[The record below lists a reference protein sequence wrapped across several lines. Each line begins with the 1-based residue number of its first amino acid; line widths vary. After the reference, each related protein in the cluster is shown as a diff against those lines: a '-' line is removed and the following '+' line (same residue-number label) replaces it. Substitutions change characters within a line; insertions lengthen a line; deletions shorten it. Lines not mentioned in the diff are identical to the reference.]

1 MKFYANLYPVT
12 IFYTNLP
19 KIMLSLKFYAFLF
32 YAVWEACT
40 TSITTTTTILT
51 VTQSPTNPFLQ
62 HQSAIKLTSIV
73 SHRIVS
79 YHIVSYRIV
88 SHCIASY
95 RIASYCIASY
105 PILSYRIV
113 LYRIVSY
120 PIYRIVSHRIVS
132 YRILSYPILSYCIA
146 SYPILSYRIVY
157 HTSAIKNCRI
167 KIFLQG
173 IEGKKISNITRM

>member
-40 TSITTTTTILT
+40 TSITTTTTIFT
-51 VTQSPTNPFLQ
+51 ATQSPTNPFLQ
-62 HQSAIKLTSIV
+62 YQSAIKLTSIV
-73 SHRIVS
+73 LYRITS
-79 YHIVSYRIV
+79 YHIVSY
-88 SHCIASY
+88 CIAS
-95 RIASYCIASY
+95 
-105 PILSYRIV
+105 
-113 LYRIVSY
+113 
-120 PIYRIVSHRIVS
+120 YRIVSHRIAS
-132 YRILSYPILSYCIA
+132 HRILSYLSH
-146 SYPILSYRIVY
+146 RIVY

-173 IEGKKISNITRM
+173 IEGKTISNITRM